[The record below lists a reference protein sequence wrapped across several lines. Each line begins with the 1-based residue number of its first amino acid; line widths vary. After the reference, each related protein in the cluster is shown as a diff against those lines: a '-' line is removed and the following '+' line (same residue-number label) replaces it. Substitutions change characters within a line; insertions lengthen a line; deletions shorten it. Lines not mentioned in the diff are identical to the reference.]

1 VYEYQPS
8 PERMG
13 SHAERALENRLDEE
27 TERDFGSRTKPSLR
41 LTTCRHRLDPETT
54 KIDFFY
60 FSRCNC

>member
-13 SHAERALENRLDEE
+13 SHPERALENRLDEE